1 METCHP
7 LEIEA
12 KLFSKDVQ
20 EKQVQN
26 GNVAACCKTTSLVD
40 HLRTRKGGWFHVE
53 AVNGR
58 AIITVLRPGQLDEV
72 IFCLSLGHANQ
83 VRQSLSDQGLAGL
96 VEGAL

>member
-12 KLFSKDVQ
+12 KLFSKGAQ

-26 GNVAACCKTTSLVD
+26 ENIATYCKTTSLVD

-53 AVNGR
+53 AENGR
-58 AIITVLRPGQLDEV
+58 ATITVHRPGRLDEV
-72 IFCLSLGHANQ
+72 IFCLSPGHANQ
-83 VRQSLSDQGLAGL
+83 VRQALSDQGLAGL